1 MAYRRLALFDM
12 DRTLV
17 RKDTATLLTR
27 YRRETG
33 QAQLIDT
40 FRVGYWVLQYGLG
53 IADAE
58 SIAKKVLQDYRGV
71 PESQLFADGLACF
84 DAYVFE
90 HISEHA
96 RKAVRLHLDAG
107 DFVAIVTSA
116 TRYTT
121 APIARELG
129 VECFACSE
137 LEVDGDGCL
146 TGRHVAPLCYGP
158 GKLER
163 VQKVLQES
171 GTSLADAVFYSDSVT
186 DLPLLEKV
194 GTPIVVNPDFRLRR
208 IARRRAWRVESW

>member
-1 MAYRRLALFDM
+1 MAYRRLALLDM

-27 YRRETG
+27 YRRQTG
-33 QAQLIDT
+33 QAELIDT
-40 FRVGYWVLQYGLG
+40 FRVGFWVLQYGLG

-58 SIAKKVLQDYRGV
+58 SIAKKVLKGYRGV
-71 PESQLFADGLACF
+71 PEAQLFADGLACF

-90 HISEHA
+90 HISAQA
-96 RKAVRLHLDAG
+96 RDAVRSHREAG

-121 APIARELG
+121 EPVAREFG

-137 LEVDGDGCL
+137 LEVDADGCL
-146 TGRHVAPLCYGP
+146 TGRHLAPLCYGV
-158 GKLER
+158 GKLAR
-163 VQKVLQES
+163 VQKVLEQS
-171 GTSLADAVFYSDSVT
+171 GTSLESAVFYSDSVT
-186 DLPLLEKV
+186 DLPLLERV

-208 IARRRAWRVESW
+208 IARQRAWRVESW

>member
-1 MAYRRLALFDM
+1 MEYRRLALFDM

-33 QAQLIDT
+33 QAQLMDT
-40 FRVGYWVLQYGLG
+40 VRVGYWVLQYGLG

-58 SIAKKVLQDYRGV
+58 GIAKKVLKGYRGV
-71 PESQLFADGLACF
+71 SESQLFADGQACF
-84 DAYVFE
+84 DAYVFQ

-96 RKAVRLHLDAG
+96 RLAVRRHRDAG

-121 APIARELG
+121 EPIARELG

-137 LEVDGDGCL
+137 LEVDGQGCL
-146 TGRHVAPLCYGP
+146 TGRHLAPLCYGP

-163 VQKVLQES
+163 VKKVLEAS
-171 GTSLADAVFYSDSVT
+171 GTSLSGATFYSDSIT

-194 GTPIVVNPDFRLRR
+194 GTPIAVNPDFRLRR
-208 IARRRAWRVESW
+208 IARQRAWRVETW